1 MTGKFLYPYGEPI
14 ISGLLKSQAE
24 DFKVTEKLGFKPQGE
39 GEHLFLW
46 IEKSGLTTHE
56 LIERVAKD
64 FSVKAR
70 DIGHSGLKDKIAVTR
85 QWLSLYLPGQM
96 TSLELPHISDYKL
109 LDQAWH
115 HKKLRPGTHRSNHFE
130 VIIRN
135 VDTMPATSW
144 QQLDSIRNKGM
155 ANYFGQQRF
164 GRQDDNVEQA
174 LRAFSNARRARKL
187 SRNKRGLYVSAL
199 RSFLFNRI
207 LARRIERG
215 FWHKPLSGDVFML
228 RGSQSIFFESLNDAL
243 LERYNRFDLSSTI
256 SLYGSGKR
264 LLEDDA
270 LELEDQV
277 LSKFEDV
284 KHCLNQQNAKLQM
297 RATRVAVQELS
308 VNHDASGK
316 SLHIEVTLPRGSYFT
331 SLLNHFIE
339 TGNS

>member
-1 MTGKFLYPYGEPI
+1 MTEKLLYPYGEPV

-24 DFKVTEKLGFKPQGE
+24 DFKVTENLGFEPQGE

-46 IEKSGLTTHE
+46 IEKSGITTHE

-96 TSLELPHISDYKL
+96 SSLKLPDISGYTIL
-109 LDQAWH
+109 RQSWH
-115 HKKLRPGTHRSNHFE
+115 HKKLRPGTHRSNYFE

-135 VDTMPATSW
+135 IETMPEASW
-144 QQLDSIRNKGM
+144 QQLDLIRTQGI

-164 GRQDDNVEQA
+164 GRNDDNVEQA
-174 LRAFSNARRARKL
+174 LRSFTNARRARKL
-187 SRNKRGLYVSAL
+187 SRNKRSIYVSAL
-199 RSFLFNRI
+199 RSFLFNCV
-207 LARRIERG
+207 LGCRIERG
-215 FWHKPLSGDVFML
+215 FWQNPVAGDVFML
-228 RGSQSIFFESLNDAL
+228 SGSQSIFYEPINEAL

-277 LSKFEDV
+277 LSKFEAITD
-284 KHCLNQQNAKLQM
+284 CLIQQKAKLQM
-297 RATRVAVQELS
+297 RATRVAVEGLN
-308 VNHDASGK
+308 VNYDPLEK
-316 SLHIEVTLPRGSYFT
+316 SLHIEATLPTGSYFT
-331 SLLNHFIE
+331 SLLDHFID